1 MIMQI
6 IKFHSSLS
14 LDQVQEIAQ
23 ERKEAFLAVP
33 GLVQKYYFRSD
44 EPGQYGGVYIWDS
57 MESMSA
63 YRNSEL
69 AASIPAAY
77 KLMGPPEV
85 EILEVAFILRD

>member
-6 IKFHSSLS
+6 IKFQSSLS

-23 ERKEAFLAVP
+23 ERREAFLSVP

-69 AASIPAAY
+69 AASIPEAY
-77 KLMGPPEV
+77 KLLGPPQV